1 MNPNTKL
8 NVLTFAT
15 LLAASLGSVAIAQN
29 TPVDTEMGMGM
40 DGMGMGMDHGGP
52 RDGLFLNFDEI
63 DADKDGKITAA
74 EMEAHRA
81 ARFAAADANK
91 DGNLS
96 AEELVAMHEAARAE
110 RQLARSTDMIARFD
124 ANGDGLLSA
133 DEMPQPGEGQNMFDR
148 IDTDKDGAISK
159 AELEAAIAQM
169 REGRGHG
176 KGHGK
181 GHGMGHWFGMGGDDN

>member
-1 MNPNTKL
+1 MTSNSKL
-8 NVLTFAT
+8 NVLTFAA

-29 TPVDTEMGMGM
+29 TPVDPEMGM
-40 DGMGMGMDHGGP
+40 DGMGMDHGGP
-52 RDGLFLNFDEI
+52 RDGMFLNFDEI

-74 EMEAHRA
+74 ELEAHRA

-91 DGNLS
+91 DGSLS

-133 DEMPQPGEGQNMFDR
+133 DEMPQPGEGKGMFDR

-159 AELEAAIAQM
+159 AEADAAKEQM

-181 GHGMGHWFGMGGDDN
+181 GHGHGMGHWFGMGGDDN